1 MTRLEPQN
9 PNFARDLEGLVLSMP
24 IVRFYG
30 ARFLRID
37 PGAVEVEMPYRDE
50 LAFVPGAFHAGA
62 IGTLVDVAAG
72 CSVATLLPAGW
83 GNATV
88 DYSVKLLAP
97 ATGSVLVAHG
107 VALSAGKTLSVGE
120 AKVFSVANG
129 VWTLCATGMVT
140 VRNFAAAA
148 PPA

>member
-1 MTRLEPQN
+1 MTRFEPQN
-9 PNFARDLEGLVLSMP
+9 PNFARDLEGLVLAMP
-24 IVRFYG
+24 IVRFCG
-30 ARFLRID
+30 ARFLRVEA
-37 PGAVEVEMPYRDE
+37 GAVEVEMPYRDE

-62 IGTLVDVAAG
+62 IGLLMDVAAG
-72 CSVATLLPAGW
+72 CAVATLLPAGW

-88 DYSVKLLAP
+88 DYAVKLLGP

-107 VALSAGKTLSVGE
+107 VALSAGRTLSVGE

-140 VRNFAAAA
+140 VRNFAAAS
-148 PPA
+148 P

>member
-1 MTRLEPQN
+1 MTRFEPQN
-9 PNFARDLEGLVLSMP
+9 SDFARDLEGLVLAMP
-24 IVRFYG
+24 IVRFFG
-30 ARFLRID
+30 ARFLRIEA
-37 PGAVEVEMPYRDE
+37 GAVEIEVPYRDE

-62 IGTLVDVAAG
+62 VGTLMDMAAG
-72 CSVATLLPAGW
+72 CSAATLLPVGW

-97 ATGSVLVAHG
+97 ATGAVLVAHG
-107 VALSAGKTLSVGE
+107 VALSAGRTLSVAE

-129 VWTLCATGMVT
+129 VWTLCAAGLVT

-148 PPA
+148 G